1 MMKRRTGPNLLPQR
15 SKRRCSGRPT
25 KRTPEIVEVILQNL
39 RKGDWLARASR
50 GAGVHPKTT
59 QRWLRHFPDFREA
72 VTEARIE
79 GRPRA
84 ALVAWLNHPFRGR
97 RPPRSKRQQTA
108 PYPVPSYHIPRSWRH
123 TSYRGGPAK

>member
-84 ALVAWLNHPFRGR
+84 ALGLGSITHFGVADLRDPNAN
-97 RPPRSKRQQTA
+97 RPLL
-108 PYPVPSYHIPRSWRH
+108 